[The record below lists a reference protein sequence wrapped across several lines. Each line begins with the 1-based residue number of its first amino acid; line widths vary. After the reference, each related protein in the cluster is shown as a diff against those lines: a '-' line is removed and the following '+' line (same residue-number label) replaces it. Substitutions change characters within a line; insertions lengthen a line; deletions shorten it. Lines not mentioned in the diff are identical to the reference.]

1 MIGSRHRDWFGTG
14 RLPVGTSQDDR
25 SIMALDLTHHESRTM
40 LHMAFSLVAVLSV
53 SLSSTFALSEEPPE
67 DAPKPAGILLFD
79 EQIKPVLVQHC
90 YECHSSE
97 REEPSGGLELDSPM
111 GIRRGGNSGPILV
124 SHDVNQSLLL
134 DVLRKAKNDST
145 LSPHH
150 QLTDEVIS
158 AFEKWIR
165 LGAPDSRQ
173 QAGSSSDD
181 QPLRPAQEHWA
192 FQPPKAVDPPEVVQP
207 DWPRGA
213 IDYFVLARIEAAG
226 LTPAPDANR
235 RTLARRVFFDLIG
248 LPPSPQQVDAFV
260 TDNSPDALANLI
272 DQLLGSSHFGE
283 RWGRHWLDVVRYA
296 ESSGMEYNFTY
307 PHAWPYRDYVID
319 ALNQDKPYDLFLQEQ
334 IAGDLMPVG
343 ENESREAIEA
353 RQIAPSILAFGP
365 KRHNSAG
372 EFYLDVVDDQIN
384 TVFSATQAL
393 TVSCARCHDHK
404 FDPISTRDYYALAGI
419 FLSTQGMYGT
429 IEQSSSSY
437 PTELLPI
444 GPDAAALHAAAE
456 EYEKKEVEEVD
467 GKLATK
473 REALKKATEAQEIA
487 STQKSDAEALVQLNE
502 ALAELNQA
510 ALTAG
515 TTAQPAAEEAL
526 KQAISRLQK
535 AAGQVATALTAGVTP
550 QPTAEEAFQ
559 QAIAQLQEADDR
571 VMGLESEIEA
581 LETRLEEVKKNR
593 PPRPQYAMSARDQY
607 KLTDSKIAIR
617 GDAFNLGEVVPR
629 GFLSHFHLE
638 NSPEIDRRSSGR
650 LELAQWITNRQN
662 PLTARVMVNRIWH
675 HLFGRGLVTSVDNFG
690 VIGNR
695 PSHPQLLD
703 ALALEFAQDGWSVKR
718 MIRSIMLSRAYQ
730 LSSARN
736 AANMN
741 IDPDN
746 RLFWRATP
754 RRLEAE
760 TIRDAILAVS
770 GQLQLE
776 KPVSSSVTPLGDKLI
791 DNLPAEDLQPPS
803 NHRSV
808 YLPVIRDYVP
818 ELFDLFDF
826 PSASLV
832 SGRRSVT
839 SVPAQALYLRNSPF
853 IAEQTQHAARRLLAA
868 PEATNNAERADLAVR
883 WALARGI
890 SEDEQRGVLELV
902 EQIQQTTP
910 PADHPDVDAWA
921 AWFYTLFNTA
931 EFRYLVDI
939 Q

>member
-1 MIGSRHRDWFGTG
+1 MVRWLFT
-14 RLPVGTSQDDR
+14 
-25 SIMALDLTHHESRTM
+25 
-40 LHMAFSLVAVLSV
+40 LVAVLSV
-53 SLSSTFALSEEPPE
+53 CLPGTFALTEEPE
-67 DAPKPAGILLFD
+67 TETPKAEGIVLFD
-79 EQIKPVLVQHC
+79 EQIEPVLVQHC
-90 YECHSSE
+90 YQCHSKQSE
-97 REEPSGGLELDSPM
+97 PIGGGLELDSPA
-111 GIRRGGNSGPILV
+111 GIRRGGNSGPVLV
-124 SHDVNQSLLL
+124 SHDVNQSLLMR
-134 DVLRKAKNDST
+134 VLHNADRDSAI
-145 LSPHH
+145 SPQH
-150 QLTDEVIS
+150 QLADEIIL
-158 AFEKWIR
+158 AFEEWIR
-165 LGAPDSRQ
+165 LGAPDSR
-173 QAGSSSDD
+173 ARTGSTSND
-181 QPLRPAQEHWA
+181 QPLAAAQEHWA
-192 FQPPKAVDPPEVVQP
+192 FQPPKEVNPPAVAQV
-207 DWPRGA
+207 DWPRNA

-226 LTPAPDANR
+226 LAPAADANR
-235 RTLARRVFFDLIG
+235 RTLVRRVFFNLIG
-248 LPPSPQQVDAFV
+248 LPPSPQQVEEFV
-260 TDNSPDALANLI
+260 ADETPEGLANLI
-272 DQLLGSSHFGE
+272 DQLLGSPHFGE

-429 IEQSSSSY
+429 IEQNSSSY

-456 EYEKKEVEEVD
+456 KYEKKEVEEVD

-473 REALKKATEAQEIA
+473 REALKNATEAQEIA
-487 STQKSDAEALVQLNE
+487 STQKTDAEALVQLNE
-502 ALAELNQA
+502 ALGELNQA
-510 ALTAG
+510 ALTTG
-515 TTAQPAAEEAL
+515 TTAQPAAAETL

-550 QPTAEEAFQ
+550 QPTAEEALQ
-559 QAIAQLQEADDR
+559 QAITQLQEADDR
-571 VMGLESEIEA
+571 VMGLESEIKA

-617 GDAFNLGEVVPR
+617 GDAFNLGKVVPR
-629 GFLSHFHLE
+629 GFLSQLHLP

-703 ALALEFAQDGWSVKR
+703 ALALEFVRDGWSVKR

-730 LSSARN
+730 LSSARD
-736 AANMN
+736 ATNMN

-770 GQLQLE
+770 GQLNLE

-791 DNLPAEDLQPPS
+791 DNIPAEDLQPPS

-808 YLPVIRDYVP
+808 YLAVIRDYVP

-839 SVPAQALYLRNSPF
+839 SVPAQALYLRNSAF
-853 IAEQTQHAARRLLAA
+853 IAEQTQHAARRLLAS
-868 PEATNNAERADLAVR
+868 PEATNNTERADLAVR
-883 WALARGI
+883 WALAREI
-890 SEDEQRGVLELV
+890 SEVERKGGLELV

-910 PADHPDVDAWA
+910 PTDNRDVDAWA
-921 AWFYTLFNTA
+921 TWFHTLFNTA

-939 Q
+939 P